1 MKHSGCFLT
10 MLRGRIDWSR
20 GFSLAHWARRTG
32 CPPGQPVAP
41 RPGRPALIVMLIAAM
56 FCARSLA
63 QEVPPPIPNLDAR
76 LSALDPSDPEPYFL
90 LAEEVASEMP
100 DRDGQDLARTL
111 YVLAFEID
119 RHRVGEGAGEGGE
132 GGGKHALSR
141 SVCLALA
148 DMVRLER
155 DRRWLMALAQS
166 VGHRDNEPDWNP
178 SGSAVA
184 SDQTAFLVAELLGDV
199 RAGDGIAARKLLDQ
213 PAVAAMLREYERLLA
228 PSGEAGA
235 ASRIERYANEWPCPE
250 CHNRRIVPSRHTTPV
265 RQRLCYYC
273 NGNPGPTL
281 TRPEF
286 IAHLRFES
294 RMLNGIQRSW
304 AAQIATDLG
313 APLRELDPDELAPT
327 LGVDPTKTLWRDG
340 QWVAPDNPTPPP
352 SPTTQ
357 PPPVKPIEKEPDQ
370 PRKKPDS
377 DSTVGT

>member
-1 MKHSGCFLT
+1 MT
-10 MLRGRIDWSR
+10 
-20 GFSLAHWARRTG
+20 
-32 CPPGQPVAP
+32 
-41 RPGRPALIVMLIAAM
+41 RPIVMLIAAM
-56 FCARSLA
+56 FCACSLA
-63 QEVPPPIPNLDAR
+63 REQVVPPPIPNLEAR

-119 RHRVGEGAGEGGE
+119 RHRMEEGSK
-132 GGGKHALSR
+132 GKHALSR

-184 SDQTAFLVAELLGDV
+184 SDQTAFLVAELIGNV
-199 RAGDGIAARKLLDQ
+199 RAGDGLAARKLLDQ
-213 PAVAAMLREYERLLA
+213 PAVAAMLHEYERMLA

-235 ASRIERYANEWPCPE
+235 ASRIERYASEWPCPE

-286 IAHLRFES
+286 VAHLRFES

-327 LGVDPTKTLWRDG
+327 LGVDPSKTLWRDG
-340 QWVAPDNPTPPP
+340 QWIAPDTPDTSDTPDA
-352 SPTTQ
+352 Q
-357 PPPVKPIEKEPDQ
+357 APPPVETPIEKEPEQ
-370 PRKKPDS
+370 PKEKPDS
-377 DSTVGT
+377 GGPVGT